1 MLTYL
6 CENSIFDMFGY
17 ASEIFYHYFFVRQHH
32 TEESLYTVNKQYTF
46 KYPPLRWTYYYK
58 GIVVCL
64 ITKML
69 LYLRLY
75 VITY

>member
-46 KYPPLRWTYYYK
+46 KYPPFRWTYYY
-58 GIVVCL
+58 
-64 ITKML
+64 
-69 LYLRLY
+69 
-75 VITY
+75 